1 MAIYKCKMCGGD
13 LDVAENTTVVVCDYC
28 GSKQTVPTARDEELS
43 SLFNRA
49 NTLRRKCEFD
59 KAEQLYEK
67 ILVKDDKQP
76 EAYWGVLLCRY
87 GIEYVEDPASSKRI
101 STCHR
106 TAFEAITSDEYYKSA
121 LQYADPV
128 QKAIYEQEAKYID
141 GVQKDILALSQQED
155 PYDVFICYKE
165 TDNGKRTQ
173 DSAIANDIYYQLT
186 SEGFKVFYAA
196 ITLENKLGSA
206 YEPVIFA
213 ALNSAKV
220 MLAIGTKPEY
230 FSAVW
235 VKNEW
240 SRYLKMM
247 KSDKSK
253 QLIPCYRDMD
263 AYELPEEFAH
273 LQAQDMSKI
282 GFISDIVRGIKKIVR
297 KEEPKV
303 ESRSSES
310 IGGGSLKNLLK
321 RAYLDLE
328 SRNFDSARTQFDKM
342 QDIDPENGEVYLIG
356 LLCDLRLS
364 RPEDL
369 EECSAPFTSNNN
381 WRNLNRYADPALKA
395 RIDKLLQLNENWR
408 MYCSATQKFDLLS
421 DDRIYEDTKNQL
433 AALGDY
439 RDSKDLLEFLPD
451 VRDKVLAMD
460 IEKIIK
466 ENNDYNEY
474 DDSYATLH
482 EREYKT
488 LLAEKNV
495 YESDLR
501 LHGTSNWWNA
511 EKETRLSELQKLI
524 GEDEN
529 QKTEHENYNPFENCK
544 KAKQLLA
551 KILNDEI
558 RTKCGKML
566 KESIKFVAQKCN
578 EKCLSDEEQIAT
590 LHDGIEQAK
599 LLATYDIKRVEK
611 SSNLIVLGGILLGA
625 LLWIALQVSI
635 ITFNVAEGVSAWIF
649 VILAPAV
656 LPGIIMISIGRAKLK
671 QALKVKIYFF
681 KSLKLVSEY
690 KKRYSEIQS
699 KAIDISEGTAKI
711 TTIETD
717 IENQKS
723 NIATCENLLN
733 ELTQEYSDE

>member
-13 LDVAENTTVVVCDYC
+13 LDVAENATVAECEYC
-28 GSKQTVPTARDEELS
+28 GSKQTVPTAKDEELA

-49 NTLRRKCEFD
+49 NILRRKCEFD

-67 ILVKDDKQP
+67 ILVKDDKQS

-87 GIEYVEDPASSKRI
+87 GIEYVEDPATSKRFP
-101 STCHR
+101 TCHR

-173 DSAIANDIYYQLT
+173 DSVIANDIYYQLT

-206 YEPVIFA
+206 YEPIIFA

-230 FSAVW
+230 FNAVW

-297 KEEPKV
+297 KEEPKA

-328 SRNFDSARTQFDKM
+328 SRNFDSARVQFDKM

-369 EECSAPFTSNNN
+369 EECSDSFTSNNN
-381 WRNLNRYADPALKA
+381 WRNLDRYADSTLKA
-395 RIDKLLQLNENWR
+395 RMDKLLQLNENWR
-408 MYCSATQKFDLLS
+408 MYCSATQKFDLLN
-421 DDRIYEDTKNQL
+421 DDKIYEDTKNQL

-482 EREYKT
+482 ESEYKM
-488 LLAEKNV
+488 LLAEKKV
-495 YESDLR
+495 YESDLK
-501 LHGTSNWWNA
+501 LHGTSNWWDA
-511 EKETRLSELQKLI
+511 TKEARLSELQKLI
-524 GEDEN
+524 EEDEN
-529 QKTEHENYNPFENCK
+529 HKAGHENYDPLENCK

-558 RTKCGKML
+558 RTQCGKLL
-566 KESIKFVAQKCN
+566 KESIKSV
-578 EKCLSDEEQIAT
+578 
-590 LHDGIEQAK
+590 
-599 LLATYDIKRVEK
+599 IKRSNDKIPEDEK
-611 SSNLIVLGGILLGA
+611 QIEIINEEIQKLKTESDFCSKNKEKVRNGRVAVTIGNPLVVISMLLLVWGGLSALLDWGGKFLLIIGGIA
-625 LLWIALQVSI
+625 
-635 ITFNVAEGVSAWIF
+635 F
-649 VILAPAV
+649 V
-656 LPGIIMISIGRAKLK
+656 PGIIMFVLGRVLYKDIRKKYPNITASSLDTIISDNG
-671 QALKVKIYFF
+671 
-681 KSLKLVSEY
+681 
-690 KKRYSEIQS
+690 KKCSQD
-699 KAIDISEGTAKI
+699 AAQISDLEF
-711 TTIETD
+711 D
-717 IENQKS
+717 IENQKN
-723 NIATCENLLN
+723 NISAYEKMLD
-733 ELTQEYSDE
+733 ELEQEYPEE